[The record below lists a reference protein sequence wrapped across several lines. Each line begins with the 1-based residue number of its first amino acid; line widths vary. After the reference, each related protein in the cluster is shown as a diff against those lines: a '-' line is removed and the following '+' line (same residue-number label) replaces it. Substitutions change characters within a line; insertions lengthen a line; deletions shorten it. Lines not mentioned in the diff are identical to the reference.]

1 MIKCGIL
8 PVTSTWSFNHLTGI
22 IIDNHVPV
30 ALILTRHV
38 HWGLPVTRTLVLKEL
53 ALSLGVVRFRAL
65 ASHPE
70 SLVFA
75 MNQALLVLVWC
86 LVHHIL
92 GRIVPEHDMV
102 PFIVV
107 NHRHSW
113 NGMLILYGDRG
124 EHCLLDN
131 FPVAVRVSL
140 LLILN
145 DFSLLGKWF
154 NHGLIG
160 LSYSLVNDWYFSM
173 DNFRLISAMLC
184 LDSFRLCFG
193 NTMHDWLFN
202 HDIVRHLAEIQLLI
216 IYILMVWHCLKN
228 GMLMIV
234 DRLNIMLIVI
244 VMAQLV
250 MRHMVHSM
258 ELLKVMF
265 LSPLLRWL
273 RRLLLGTSLSRL
285 RLFLFGLFGI
295 CLCSWVHF
303 ARFQMARLGVMALGL
318 FVKMLLGAIVVLG

>member
-1 MIKCGIL
+1 
-8 PVTSTWSFNHLTGI
+8 
-22 IIDNHVPV
+22 
-30 ALILTRHV
+30 
-38 HWGLPVTRTLVLKEL
+38 
-53 ALSLGVVRFRAL
+53 
-65 ASHPE
+65 
-70 SLVFA
+70 
-75 MNQALLVLVWC
+75 
-86 LVHHIL
+86 
-92 GRIVPEHDMV
+92 
-102 PFIVV
+102 
-107 NHRHSW
+107 
-113 NGMLILYGDRG
+113 MLILYGDRG

-244 VMAQLV
+244 VMVQLV